1 MVLSKQLK
9 LKINA
14 IDISIHFNS
23 KEKQKPLNY
32 IHAGG
37 SLPINPLSMLR

>member
-14 IDISIHFNS
+14 IDIRIHFNS
-23 KEKQKPLNY
+23 KEKQKRLCY
-32 IHAGG
+32 IYAGL